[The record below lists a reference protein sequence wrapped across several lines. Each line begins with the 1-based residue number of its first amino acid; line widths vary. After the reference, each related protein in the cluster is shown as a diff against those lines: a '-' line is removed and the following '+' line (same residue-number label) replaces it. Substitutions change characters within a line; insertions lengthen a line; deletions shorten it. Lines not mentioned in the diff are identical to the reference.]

1 MKTSKK
7 NNSCSSYNSCHR
19 QIRRG
24 EKGIWLLACSLM
36 CLMLIFAGCKDKKAE
51 PPLSVPDKGPQKVE
65 AASPA
70 TNMTGEIGMPE
81 KYSYNPTGKPD
92 PFKPFI
98 SEDKAGDKSKTVSS
112 GSVALPLQS
121 LDIGQLTLV
130 AVITNSRDPYAMV
143 EDASGRGYILR
154 TGSRVG
160 TQEGVVTSILADRV
174 VVTETVKDFTGKI
187 RKRPVILRLSG
198 SGEGED

>member
-1 MKTSKK
+1 M
-7 NNSCSSYNSCHR
+7 
-19 QIRRG
+19 
-24 EKGIWLLACSLM
+24 ACSLM
-36 CLMLIFAGCKDKKAE
+36 CLMLIFAGCKDKKTE
-51 PPLSVPDKGPQKVE
+51 PPLSVPNKGSQKTE
-65 AASPA
+65 AASPSSGV
-70 TNMTGEIGMPE
+70 NDEIGMPE
-81 KYSYNPTGKPD
+81 KYSYNPIGKPD

-98 SEDKAGDKSKTVSS
+98 SEEKTGDKSKTVSS
-112 GSVALPLQS
+112 GSVALPLQG

-130 AVITNSRDPYAMV
+130 AVIANSRDPYAMV

-160 TQEGVVTSILADRV
+160 TQEGVVTGILADRV

>member
-1 MKTSKK
+1 MKINRKTTRCTSYK
-7 NNSCSSYNSCHR
+7 SCSSCN
-19 QIRRG
+19 
-24 EKGIWLLACSLM
+24 KGIWLLACSLM
-36 CLMLIFAGCKDKKAE
+36 CLTLIFAGCKDKKME
-51 PPLSVPDKGPQKVE
+51 PPLSVPDKVSQKAE
-65 AASPA
+65 AAPPA
-70 TNMTGEIGMPE
+70 PGMTGEMEMPE

-112 GSVALPLQS
+112 SSVALPLQS
-121 LDIGQLTLV
+121 LEVGQLTLV
-130 AVITNSRDPYAMV
+130 AVITNSREPYAMV

-160 TQEGVVTSILADRV
+160 TQEGVVTGILADRV
-174 VVTETVKDFTGKI
+174 VVTETLKDFTGKI
-187 RKRPVILRLSG
+187 RKRPVILKLSA

>member
-1 MKTSKK
+1 MAS
-7 NNSCSSYNSCHR
+7 
-19 QIRRG
+19 
-24 EKGIWLLACSLM
+24 
-36 CLMLIFAGCKDKKAE
+36 
-51 PPLSVPDKGPQKVE
+51 PLSVPDKGPQKVE

-70 TNMTGEIGMPE
+70 PDMAGEIGVPE

-98 SEDKAGDKSKTVSS
+98 SEDKAGDKSKPVSS

-121 LDIGQLTLV
+121 LDVGQLTLI
-130 AVITNSRDPYAMV
+130 AVITNSREPYAMV

-160 TQEGVVTSILADRV
+160 TQEGVVTGIRADRV

-187 RKRPVILRLSG
+187 RKRPVILKLGG

>member
-1 MKTSKK
+1 M
-7 NNSCSSYNSCHR
+7 
-19 QIRRG
+19 
-24 EKGIWLLACSLM
+24 ACSLM
-36 CLMLIFAGCKDKKAE
+36 CLMLIFAGCKDKKTE
-51 PPLSVPDKGPQKVE
+51 PPLSVPNKGSQKTE
-65 AASPA
+65 AASPSSGV
-70 TNMTGEIGMPE
+70 NDEIGMPE
-81 KYSYNPTGKPD
+81 KYSYNPIGKPD

-98 SEDKAGDKSKTVSS
+98 SEEKTGDKSKTVSA
-112 GSVALPLQS
+112 GGVALPLQG

-130 AVITNSRDPYAMV
+130 AVIANSRDPYAMV

-160 TQEGVVTSILADRV
+160 TQEGVVTGILADRV

>member
-1 MKTSKK
+1 M
-7 NNSCSSYNSCHR
+7 
-19 QIRRG
+19 
-24 EKGIWLLACSLM
+24 ACSLM
-36 CLMLIFAGCKDKKAE
+36 CLMLIFAGCKDKKTE
-51 PPLSVPDKGPQKVE
+51 PSLSVPDKGSQKVE

-70 TNMTGEIGMPE
+70 SGMNDEIGLPE

-98 SEDKAGDKSKTVSS
+98 SEDKAGNKSKAVSS

-130 AVITNSRDPYAMV
+130 AVVTNSRDPYAMA

-154 TGSRVG
+154 PGSRVG
-160 TQEGVVTSILADRV
+160 TQEGVVTGILADRV

>member
-7 NNSCSSYNSCHR
+7 SNSCSSYN
-19 QIRRG
+19 I
-24 EKGIWLLACSLM
+24 GIWLLACSLM

-112 GSVALPLQS
+112 CSVALPLQS

-160 TQEGVVTSILADRV
+160 TQEGVVTGILADRV

>member
-1 MKTSKK
+1 MKINKRR
-7 NNSCSSYNSCHR
+7 NSYN
-19 QIRRG
+19 
-24 EKGIWLLACSLM
+24 KGIWLLVCSLIL
-36 CLMLIFAGCKDKKAE
+36 LMLIFAGCKDKKTE
-51 PPLSVPDKGPQKVE
+51 SPLSVSDKGPQKVE

-70 TNMTGEIGMPE
+70 PDMTGEIGIPG

-92 PFKPFI
+92 PFEPFI

-112 GSVALPLQS
+112 GSVALPLQG
-121 LDIGQLTLV
+121 LDIGQLALV
-130 AVITNSRDPYAMV
+130 AVITNSREPYAMV

-160 TQEGVVTSILADRV
+160 TQEGVVTGILADRV
-174 VVTETVKDFTGKI
+174 VVTETVKGFSGTT
-187 RKRPVILRLSG
+187 RKRPVILKLSG